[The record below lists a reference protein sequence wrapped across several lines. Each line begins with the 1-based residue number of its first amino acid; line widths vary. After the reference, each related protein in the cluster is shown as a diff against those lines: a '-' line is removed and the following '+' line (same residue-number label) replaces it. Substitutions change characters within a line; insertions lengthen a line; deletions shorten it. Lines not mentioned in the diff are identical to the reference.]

1 MLAVHGA
8 RERSVA
14 DFCRL
19 FAEADSGYRYLGV
32 TGGEDGAF
40 QSSIEFEYKKQASE
54 ASN

>member
-19 FAEADSGYRYLGV
+19 FAEADSGFRYLGV
-32 TGGEDGAF
+32 MGSEDGAF
-40 QSSIEFEYKKQASE
+40 QSLIEFEYKRCTNE
-54 ASN
+54 AIH